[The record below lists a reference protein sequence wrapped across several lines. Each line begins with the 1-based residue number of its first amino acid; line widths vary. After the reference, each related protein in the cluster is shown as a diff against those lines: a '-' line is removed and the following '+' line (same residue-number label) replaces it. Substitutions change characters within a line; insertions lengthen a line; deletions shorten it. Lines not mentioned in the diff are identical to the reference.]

1 MNKVTLYGRIGSDPE
16 TKDVNGTTLTK
27 LSLATSERYKDKQGN
42 KQERTEW
49 HRLTLW
55 GNVAD
60 IASKYVKKGDPLL
73 VEGSIKYSSSGDGN
87 DKKYYTDINVTNLF
101 LMPRTDA
108 TPAPQPQQGVTAQK
122 VQQTFDAVVDDNDP
136 DLPF

>member
-101 LMPRTDA
+101 LMPRTDSA
-108 TPAPQPQQGVTAQK
+108 PAPQPQQGVTTQK
-122 VQQTFDAVVDDNDP
+122 VQETFDAVVDDNSLE
-136 DLPF
+136 LPF